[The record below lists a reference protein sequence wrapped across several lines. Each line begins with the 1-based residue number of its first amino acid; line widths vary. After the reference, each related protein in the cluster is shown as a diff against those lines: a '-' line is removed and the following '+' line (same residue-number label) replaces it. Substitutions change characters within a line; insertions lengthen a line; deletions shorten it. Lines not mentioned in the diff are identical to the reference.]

1 MLDEDTARCYS
12 PGIGVGN
19 QLFRH
24 GRCVFRGASEQFLDR
39 VLKDHAL
46 RDEVVIA
53 TKVYFPMKD
62 GSNTQGLSRKH
73 ILDAADANLKRL
85 DTDYIDLYIIHRRDY
100 QTPIEETTEALD
112 SLGPIIFIFWQPLTA
127 HPSAGVAPCDHQLP
141 NQHGQ
146 YRK

>member
-1 MLDEDTARCYS
+1 M
-12 PGIGVGN
+12 
-19 QLFRH
+19 
-24 GRCVFRGASEQFLDR
+24 
-39 VLKDHAL
+39 